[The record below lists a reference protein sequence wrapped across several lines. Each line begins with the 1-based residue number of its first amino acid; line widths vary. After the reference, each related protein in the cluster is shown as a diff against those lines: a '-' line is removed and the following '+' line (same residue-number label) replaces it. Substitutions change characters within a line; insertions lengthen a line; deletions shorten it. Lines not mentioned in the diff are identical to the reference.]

1 MQRRL
6 FLTSF
11 AAALGAG
18 SMAQASGRNRVQ
30 SGASYPVIVNRDG
43 MAARIDHLVITDG
56 QRAVSLDWN
65 HGAALYDEDRV
76 DLSRVGGLGSIF
88 RTPFRR
94 RWRDGI
100 PAGTVEIIP
109 DRNMLIARVQDASQF
124 AGTQATLGAGDY
136 SWDLPGRFAG
146 AGVPGTGAPA
156 GAIRLGRDGR
166 VLIAL
171 PQMKAQV

>member
-1 MQRRL
+1 MQRRV

-18 SMAQASGRNRVQ
+18 SVAQAFGRDRVMQ
-30 SGASYPVIVNRDG
+30 GATYPVIVNRDG
-43 MAARIDHLVITDG
+43 VAARIDHLVITDS
-56 QRAVSLDWN
+56 QQALSLDWN

-88 RTPFRR
+88 RTPFRV
-94 RWRDGI
+94 RWREGQ
-100 PAGTVEIIP
+100 PAGTVEIVP
-109 DRNMLIARVQDASQF
+109 GRNLLIARVQEVSRF
-124 AGTQATLGAGDY
+124 SGLQATLGAGDY
-136 SWDLPGRFAG
+136 SWDLPGRLAQ

-171 PQMKAQV
+171 PQMVAQV